1 MKSTQD
7 EYGDTYYELPTLDTT
22 KAGLEG
28 AAKKMQRMLIR
39 PRSVR
44 RVK

>member
-1 MKSTQD
+1 MKTTAD
-7 EYGDTYYELPTLDTT
+7 EYGVTYYELPTLDTT
-22 KAGLEG
+22 KEGLER

-39 PRSVR
+39 PRNVR